1 MHQDGVL
8 LYEYATDSSSRQRL
22 SPVDALSANTLST
35 SNHSVFL

>member
-8 LYEYATDSSSRQRL
+8 LYEYATDSSSWQRL
-22 SPVDALSANTLST
+22 ATVDALSSNTLST